1 MSTTTQCPVC
11 GTRFRATQAQLEAYQ
26 GMVRC
31 GNCHAAFNAVENRT
45 SEEPSPQLDLPIMQ
59 EGAVPEEEMEE
70 AAALAETEGAAA
82 VVAEAERAAAE
93 AERMPAPPPV
103 REPATAPAR
112 KPPAVEVDTYEQEEE
127 EEEESAELSDTL
139 SFLAAK
145 KKPRA
150 GWRWVAADVALLL
163 LLLGQGIYMFR
174 VELAAQLPGLKP
186 ALVSTCAA
194 LGCSVPLP
202 RNIDLMDIESS
213 NLETDPA
220 KPGIITLD
228 LTLRNLAH
236 YTQAYPNI
244 ELTLTDF
251 NEVPVGRRVLHPAD
265 YLKKAQ
271 AETAGLAAKRTHF
284 VSLAMDASALK
295 PAGYKLFL
303 YY

>member
-11 GTRFRATQAQLEAYQ
+11 GTRFRASQAQLEAYQ

-59 EGAVPEEEMEE
+59 EGAVPEDEMEASE
-70 AAALAETEGAAA
+70 LVETEGVAT
-82 VVAEAERAAAE
+82 VVADAERAAAE
-93 AERMPAPPPV
+93 AERVPAVAKRVPAVPPA
-103 REPATAPAR
+103 REPTAA
-112 KPPAVEVDTYEQEEE
+112 EVDKEEE
-127 EEEESAELSDTL
+127 ELEEEESAEPADTL
-139 SFLAAK
+139 SFLAEK
-145 KKPRA
+145 KKPRPS
-150 GWRWVAADVALLL
+150 WRWVVADVALLL

-174 VELAAQLPGLKP
+174 VDLAAQLPGIKP
-186 ALVSTCAA
+186 MLVSACTE
-194 LGCSVPLP
+194 LGCTVPLP

-228 LTLRNLAH
+228 VTLRNLAH
-236 YTQAYPNI
+236 YAQAYPDI
-244 ELTLTDF
+244 ELTLTDY
-251 NEVPVGRRVLHPAD
+251 NEVPVGRRVLHPAE
-265 YLKKAQ
+265 YLKAAQ
-271 AETAGLAAKRTHF
+271 AETTGLAAKRTHNIR
-284 VSLAMDASALK
+284 LAMDASALK